1 MILFSLGSYHEPLD
15 QPLPPGQV
23 ITPILILSHHRY
35 WSSQAL
41 VRMRKWLP
49 QPDRRW
55 SSGSL
60 VGGAQRIIIIVEIQA
75 FAVRYSSL
83 ARMATGEKP
92 SRERQDNTTSPTD
105 SGSSRSSY
113 PIRRRRNPAV
123 LIRWIEEHPYNPYP
137 TKAEKHYLAFYAGM
151 TQRQLNDWFA
161 NARRNI
167 KKVGYEAWK
176 KKHSGFSAILSGIP
190 LHNTGTGTN
199 TITCMYVCTNR
210 LRY

>member
-1 MILFSLGSYHEPLD
+1 
-15 QPLPPGQV
+15 
-23 ITPILILSHHRY
+23 
-35 WSSQAL
+35 
-41 VRMRKWLP
+41 
-49 QPDRRW
+49 
-55 SSGSL
+55 
-60 VGGAQRIIIIVEIQA
+60 
-75 FAVRYSSL
+75 
-83 ARMATGEKP
+83 MAAGEKP
-92 SRERQDNTTSPTD
+92 SRERRDNTTSPTE
-105 SGSSRSSY
+105 SGSSRSPY

-190 LHNTGTGTN
+190 LHNTGTN
-199 TITCMYVCTNR
+199 NVCTHTTCNGCSGCMHVYKLHTLLSVR
-210 LRY
+210 GNKITKGTL